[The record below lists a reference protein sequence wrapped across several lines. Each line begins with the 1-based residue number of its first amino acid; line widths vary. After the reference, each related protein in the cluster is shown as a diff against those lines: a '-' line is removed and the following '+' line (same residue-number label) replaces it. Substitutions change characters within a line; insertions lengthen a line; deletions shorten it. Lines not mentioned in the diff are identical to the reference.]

1 MQGHTTRAGDFT
13 TNGQIV
19 RLSGAAVLVG
29 AACAVIAIALLKAI
43 YLVTNIAFFH
53 RLSFQYVTPTDNH
66 LGVFTL
72 LPPIIG
78 ALAIGFIARFGSEK
92 IRGHGIPEAIEA
104 MLVNGSK
111 VQPKVAF
118 WKPISA
124 AISIGSGGPFGAE
137 GPIIMTGGSF
147 GSLLGQW
154 LHTSSIERRI
164 LLVAGAAGGMSA
176 TFSAP
181 VSAVLF
187 AVELLV
193 FEFKPRSLVPIAL
206 ASSVADVI
214 RIAWIGPGPIFPVP
228 SLHTIPYI
236 GYGASVGLGFVG
248 SLAAIVLTRS
258 IYGMEDLFRKLPV
271 HWMWWPALG
280 AMAIG
285 LGGIVSPR
293 ALGVGYDTIAAVL
306 NTQLSLHTVLILLVV
321 KALIWVIALGSGT
334 SGGILAPILLIGGC
348 LGEALGVVMHAPHPG
363 LWALLGMSAV
373 FSGVTRTPFTSVIFP
388 IELTH
393 DFGALLPLLIT
404 SCIATG
410 TSAFVLRRSILTERI
425 ARRGLH
431 LTREY
436 SVDPLEMHLVREIV
450 SRSDVKVSVQAPVR
464 HVAKLILESQT
475 EMPTWIELVDTS
487 NHFVGAMQSTA
498 ILHSAKRDPSRTI
511 GACMGR
517 VVEMAADLPVKRV
530 LDFMIQEDLEWVRI
544 NDEQQPIGFVSVQQ
558 LLKLRERYL
567 QEEQHR
573 QRTFSLP
580 WWQPTIGD
588 GSTVQD
594 A

>member
-1 MQGHTTRAGDFT
+1 
-13 TNGQIV
+13 
-19 RLSGAAVLVG
+19 
-29 AACAVIAIALLKAI
+29 
-43 YLVTNIAFFH
+43 
-53 RLSFQYVTPTDNH
+53 
-66 LGVFTL
+66 
-72 LPPIIG
+72 
-78 ALAIGFIARFGSEK
+78 
-92 IRGHGIPEAIEA
+92 
-104 MLVNGSK
+104 MLVNGSR
-111 VQPKVAF
+111 VHPKVAF

-154 LHTSSIERRI
+154 LHTSSMERRI

-181 VSAVLF
+181 VSSVLF

-214 RIAWIGPGPIFPVP
+214 RIAWIGPGPIFPMP
-228 SLHTIPYI
+228 SLHTIPYT

-248 SLAAIVLTRS
+248 SLAAIVLTRA
-258 IYGMEDLFRKLPV
+258 IYGMEDMFRKLPL
-271 HWMWWPALG
+271 HWMWWPSLG
-280 AMAIG
+280 AVAIG
-285 LGGIVSPR
+285 LGGVVCPR

-306 NTQLSLHTVLILLVV
+306 NARLSIDTVLTLLVV

-334 SGGILAPILLIGGC
+334 SGGILAPILMIGGC
-348 LGEALGVVMHAPHPG
+348 LGESLGVAMHAPHPE

-393 DFGALLPLLIT
+393 NFGALLPLLVT

-410 TSAFVLRRSILTERI
+410 TSAYILRRSILTERI

-436 SVDPLEMHLVREIV
+436 SVDPLEMHVVREIV
-450 SRSDVKVSVQAPVR
+450 SRSDIQVSAQVPVG
-464 HVAKLILESQT
+464 HLAKLILESHADL
-475 EMPTWIELVDTS
+475 PAWIELIDTS
-487 NHFVGAMQSTA
+487 GHFIGAISSTA
-498 ILHSAKRDPSRTI
+498 TLRSAKRDPNRSVE
-511 GACMGR
+511 ACMER
-517 VVEMAADLPVKRV
+517 IVDMRADLPVKRV
-530 LDFMIQEDLEWVRI
+530 LDFMIREDLEWIRVI
-544 NDEQQPIGFVSVQQ
+544 DHEQPIGFVSVQQ

-567 QEEQHR
+567 LEEHHR

-580 WWQPTIGD
+580 WFQRTVGE
-588 GSTVQD
+588 GSTASD